1 MDHSTL
7 KKEVAAVLL
16 DVPNHTL
23 PLFKFRD
30 MFEKRYRRSVSSF
43 ELYRMRDVVFISDT
57 SNAMG
62 LGGRTISLSLNWD
75 TKVLFST

>member
-1 MDHSTL
+1 MDYSTL

-16 DVPNHTL
+16 DVPNHSL

-43 ELYRMRDVVFISDT
+43 DLYRMRDVVAISDT
-57 SNAMG
+57 SNSVGM
-62 LGGRTISLSLNWD
+62 GGRTISLSLNWD
-75 TKVLFST
+75 MRVI